1 MDNPKFRAMFSRNA
15 DNTPMSEYPVNNMQ
29 KIINFSEVCYNT
41 AAEFVDGYG
50 PDSVQNSKG
59 GKWCKQVAREML
71 PYCGKIPG
79 QYNLRTPIVKIR
91 PKWFRAALDAC
102 GGNAEEALTQC
113 VKAANEQGSEP
124 EWCESAYTMYK
135 QIYEDKLPPLPQPY
149 KEEYAEA
156 GCLREKD
163 ADEKPSSFGKEG
175 VEAMIVERQPG
186 VEAMIVERPTGV
198 DALRVS
204 RPRTLRDAFESCSTP
219 RLESVA
225 RYLLMS
231 LSIAFLVVVACMS
244 F

>member
-29 KIINFSEVCYNT
+29 KILNFSDVCYNT

-59 GKWCKQVAREML
+59 GKWCKRVSHEML
-71 PYCGKIPG
+71 PYCGKISG
-79 QYNLRTPIVKIR
+79 QYNLRTPIIHIR
-91 PKWFRAALDAC
+91 PKWFRSALDAC

-113 VKAANEQGSEP
+113 VKVANERGSEP

-135 QIYEDKLPPLPQPY
+135 QVYEDKLPPLPQPY

-156 GCLREKD
+156 GCLRRNPVKI
-163 ADEKPSSFGKEG
+163 DEDLHVKEAEVG
-175 VEAMIVERQPG
+175 IDKANFERRSPPIPDYPQ
-186 VEAMIVERPTGV
+186 
-198 DALRVS
+198 
-204 RPRTLRDAFESCSTP
+204 TLKGAFESCSTE
-219 RLESVA
+219 RIEGLA
-225 RYLLMS
+225 GYLLTS
-231 LSIAFLVVVACMS
+231 LVIALLVVVACMS